1 MTRDEALPARA
12 AHAHCLHHSPGQR
25 DNAQALVAWQS
36 RSVARYF
43 SAQSAD
49 PPSVNAAHSRR
60 SAVSTGPDAALPQR
74 LAPAALAWQSAAAE
88 QGPSALGSLQLW
100 AQLPD
105 DVEWLDLTLSVHRQ
119 GQWWRL
125 HPEVLDLAEPGT
137 DPGTAQRLLLLLSD
151 DEADALAAQGI
162 TLAALRHAASQSD
175 TACWCCRLDGL
186 GAFVAGLLD
195 LGWPAP
201 AAPS

>member
-1 MTRDEALPARA
+1 MTSDEALPARA

-36 RSVARYF
+36 RSGARFF
-43 SAQSAD
+43 SAQAASS
-49 PPSVNAAHSRR
+49 PSVSEALPARHP
-60 SAVSTGPDAALPQR
+60 AQAALPQR
-74 LAPAALAWQSAAAE
+74 LAPAALAWQSANAE
-88 QGPSALGSLQLW
+88 QGASALGSLQLW

-137 DPGTAQRLLLLLSD
+137 DPDTPQRLLLLLPD
-151 DEADALAAQGI
+151 DEAAALAALGI
-162 TLAALRHAASQSD
+162 TLPELRQVASQSD
-175 TACWCCRLDGL
+175 LACWCCRLDGL

-201 AAPS
+201 PGPP